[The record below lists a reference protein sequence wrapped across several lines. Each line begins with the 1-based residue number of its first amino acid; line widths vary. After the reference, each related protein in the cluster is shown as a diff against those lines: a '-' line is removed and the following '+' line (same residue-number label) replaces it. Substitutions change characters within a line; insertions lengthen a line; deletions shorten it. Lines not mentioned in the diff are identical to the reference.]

1 MKARKWG
8 DMKQLMKKVAAG
20 FLASTMLAMALTA
33 CGGKEQ
39 SSTSTA
45 GTSET
50 ETQSEAQ
57 GEKTL
62 VVGVAGTPKPYNYVE
77 EDGSLAGYEIDM
89 LNEMAKRL
97 GYTLEYEVTE
107 FESMFAG
114 LDSGRYNLII
124 GNISKKPE
132 REEKYLFSTKPYF
145 KNKIVLI
152 TAPDNT
158 DIQSIDDLGGK
169 RVPAGSGRAN
179 ALFMESYNEQNP
191 NNQIDIQ
198 YTDADAS
205 EALIDLH
212 NGRYDACIYNQTYV
226 TNVNEEYG
234 YEFNVYEIPNADEI
248 EIPEAWILYSKSET
262 DLQAEFD
269 QALEEIKA
277 DGTLS
282 DLSVTYFGDDYVPV
296 D

>member
-1 MKARKWG
+1 
-8 DMKQLMKKVAAG
+8 MKQLMKKVAAG

-62 VVGVAGTPKPYNYVE
+62 VVGVAGTPKPYTYVE
-77 EDGSLAGYEIDM
+77 EEGSLAGYEIDM

>member
-1 MKARKWG
+1 
-8 DMKQLMKKVAAG
+8 MKKNIKKTIATICAFVMVAGLMAGCGSKEETAAG
-20 FLASTMLAMALTA
+20 
-33 CGGKEQ
+33 
-39 SSTSTA
+39 A
-45 GTSET
+45 GTEAGGAAET
-50 ETQSEAQ
+50 AEKTED
-57 GEKTL
+57 KTL
-62 VVGVAGTPKPYNYVE
+62 VVAVAGTPKPYNYVDE
-77 EDGSLAGYEIDM
+77 NGNLAGYEIDM
-89 LNEMAKRL
+89 LNEMAERL
-97 GYTLEYEVTE
+97 GYTLQYEVTE

-132 REEKYLFSTKPYF
+132 REEKYLFSSKPYF

-158 DIQSIDDLGGK
+158 EIATIDDLGGK

-191 NNQIDIQ
+191 DNPIDIQ

-226 TNVNEEYG
+226 TNVTAEYG
-234 YEFNVYEIPNADEI
+234 YEFTVHEIPNADEI
-248 EIPEAWILYSKSET
+248 EIPEAWILFSKSET

-269 QALEEIKA
+269 QALADIKA

-282 DLSVTYFGDDYVPV
+282 QLSIDYFGDDYVPQ

>member
-1 MKARKWG
+1 
-8 DMKQLMKKVAAG
+8 MKKAVKKMVVGLLSAA
-20 FLASTMLAMALTA
+20 MLAMTLTA
-33 CGGKEQ
+33 CGEKEQ
-39 SSTSTA
+39 SSTSA
-45 GTSET
+45 AESSET
-50 ETQSEAQ
+50 EAQSEAQ

-158 DIQSIDDLGGK
+158 EIQTIEDLGGK
-169 RVPAGSGRAN
+169 KVPAGSGRAN
-179 ALFMESYNEQNP
+179 ALFMESFNEQNP
-191 NNQIDIQ
+191 DNQIDIQ

-234 YEFNVYEIPNADEI
+234 IYC
-248 EIPEAWILYSKSET
+248 L
-262 DLQAEFD
+262 
-269 QALEEIKA
+269 
-277 DGTLS
+277 
-282 DLSVTYFGDDYVPV
+282 
-296 D
+296 

>member
-1 MKARKWG
+1 MKNKRLIALLLAA
-8 DMKQLMKKVAAG
+8 LMLMAA
-20 FLASTMLAMALTA
+20 LAGCGSTNDNSANNTDDTTDNTA
-33 CGGKEQ
+33 NDAQ
-39 SSTSTA
+39 T
-45 GTSET
+45 GTDEN
-50 ETQSEAQ
+50 
-57 GEKTL
+57 KTL
-62 VVGVAGTPKPYNYVE
+62 VVGVAGTPKPYNYVDE
-77 EDGSLAGYEIDM
+77 NGNLVGYEIDM
-89 LNEMAKRL
+89 LNEMAARL

-132 REEKYLFSTKPYF
+132 REEKYLFSTEPYF

-152 TAPDNT
+152 TAKDNT
-158 DIQSIDDLGGK
+158 EIQKIEDLGGK

-179 ALFMESYNEQNP
+179 ALFMESYNEQHP
-191 NNQIDIQ
+191 DAPIDIQ

-205 EALIDLH
+205 AALVDLY

-226 TNVNEEYG
+226 TNVTEEYG

-248 EIPEAWILYSKSET
+248 EIPEAWILFSKDET

-269 QALEEIKA
+269 TAMAEIKE

-282 DLSVTYFGDDYVPV
+282 ELSVKYFDDDYVPQ

>member
-1 MKARKWG
+1 
-8 DMKQLMKKVAAG
+8 MKQLMKKVAAG

>member
-1 MKARKWG
+1 
-8 DMKQLMKKVAAG
+8 MKQLMKKVVAG
-20 FLASTMLAMALTA
+20 LLASTMLAMALTA

-39 SSTSTA
+39 SSTSTT

-50 ETQSEAQ
+50 EAQSEAQ

-226 TNVNEEYG
+226 THVNEEYG

>member
-1 MKARKWG
+1 
-8 DMKQLMKKVAAG
+8 MKQLMKKVAAG

-234 YEFNVYEIPNADEI
+234 YEFNVYEIPNVDEI